1 MRLKPWL
8 AKVRNSVSHKTF
20 AVSEPRCTILS
31 MQPRHSCRA
40 SLHVIS
46 TTVTLCSVASQT
58 VCSGAYSLCRTRQR
72 DSSPAL
78 VDVTTSHQC
87 WGNFMASGPTTSRVQ
102 AGPPGL
108 QGAALCNCS
117 ISCRWLPACL
127 SRRPSP
133 SQIGRHRHVL
143 RSTDQHTARRPELC
157 SRWTTVL
164 QQSASQDSPA
174 RQRHRRISSAAEV
187 VFV

>member
-1 MRLKPWL
+1 
-8 AKVRNSVSHKTF
+8 
-20 AVSEPRCTILS
+20 
-31 MQPRHSCRA
+31 MQQRHSRRA
-40 SLHVIS
+40 SLPVIS

-72 DSSPAL
+72 DSSPVL

-87 WGNFMASGPTTSRVQ
+87 WGNSTGFRFDSE
-102 AGPPGL
+102 
-108 QGAALCNCS
+108 S
-117 ISCRWLPACL
+117 ISSWPLHDATAAYLVDQLPACL

-133 SQIGRHRHVL
+133 APIGWHRHVL
-143 RSTDQHTARRPELC
+143 RSTDQHMARRSELR
-157 SRWTTVL
+157 SRWTTAL
-164 QQSASQDSPA
+164 EQSASQDSPA